1 MAPDQPVSDES
12 QCNPNTVSAPADADS
27 TRLRALAQRALRD
40 GALRWAEEALTQGD
54 HDLSQLIE
62 DLRVYQAELEIQNEE
77 LQQSQNGRE
86 QALARF
92 STLFSALPVAALV
105 VDRYGR
111 ILNANNAA
119 TQRFALDIP
128 GQRRRLFG
136 HLVVETDR
144 SMIRATFS
152 EARTNPWGSIQRRAI
167 GFLSENGSVF
177 SGDLYIAA
185 LNTEQNKDDDQ
196 FICVILD
203 QTETL
208 RAKQALSY
216 ASFQAGLAEMS
227 TTLLHNIGNAINVVI
242 EDSYQLRRGCGQLE
256 QVAAALEA
264 AAAHAAPPAQA
275 VQREAARVLRRL
287 LDQTFQPRTARME
300 RGVAHIAEIIRI
312 QQDAA
317 RPDRQLSRFRIEE
330 VIREVLALQEDSLGQ
345 QGISPQVQVAAGL
358 DEVCLPRNQLLQALM
373 NLIRNAY
380 DALRECDPAR
390 ADPGTLRISAQPD
403 RPGFFRL
410 SVADNGIGIAPEQQA
425 QLFHFGYTTKPRG
438 NGYGLHSVANFAQS
452 LGGQIAFESPGP
464 GQGATFSLVL
474 PLHANREI
482 TQ

>member
-40 GALRWAEEALTQGD
+40 GALRWAEDALTQGD

-152 EARTNPWGSIQRRAI
+152 EARTNPWGGIQRRAI

-287 LDQTFQPRTARME
+287 LDQTFQPRTVRLE
-300 RGVAHIAEIIRI
+300 RSVAHIAEIIRI
-312 QQDAA
+312 QQNAA
-317 RPDRQLSRFRIEE
+317 RPDRQLSHFHIED
-330 VIREVLALQEDSLGQ
+330 VIREALTLQEDSLGQ
-345 QGISPQVQVAAGL
+345 QSLSPQVEITATL
-358 DEVCLPRNQLLQALM
+358 EEVYLPRNQLLQALM

>member
-1 MAPDQPVSDES
+1 MASDQPVSDKLHK
-12 QCNPNTVSAPADADS
+12 NPNTISTPADADS
-27 TRLRALAQRALRD
+27 ARLRALAQRALRNGD
-40 GALRWAEEALTQGD
+40 LRWAEEALTQGD
-54 HDLSQLIE
+54 HDLAQLVE
-62 DLRVYQAELEIQNEE
+62 DLRIYQAKLEIQNEE
-77 LQQSQNGRE
+77 LRQSQHSRE

-92 STLFSALPVAALV
+92 STLFAALPVAALV

-111 ILNANNAA
+111 ILDANNAA
-119 TQRFALDIP
+119 VQRFELDAP
-128 GQRRRLFG
+128 GHRRRLFS

-144 SMIRATFS
+144 TTIRATFS
-152 EARTNPWGSIQRRAI
+152 EARTNPWGSIRRRAI
-167 GFLSENGSVF
+167 GFLNENGSVF

-185 LNTEQNKDDDQ
+185 LNTEQDKDDCQ
-196 FICVILD
+196 FIGVILD

-208 RAKQALSY
+208 RAEQALSY

-264 AAAHAAPPAQA
+264 TAASAAAPTQA

-330 VIREVLALQEDSLGQ
+330 VIREVLALQEDSLG
-345 QGISPQVQVAAGL
+345 
-358 DEVCLPRNQLLQALM
+358 
-373 NLIRNAY
+373 
-380 DALRECDPAR
+380 
-390 ADPGTLRISAQPD
+390 
-403 RPGFFRL
+403 
-410 SVADNGIGIAPEQQA
+410 
-425 QLFHFGYTTKPRG
+425 
-438 NGYGLHSVANFAQS
+438 
-452 LGGQIAFESPGP
+452 
-464 GQGATFSLVL
+464 
-474 PLHANREI
+474 
-482 TQ
+482 